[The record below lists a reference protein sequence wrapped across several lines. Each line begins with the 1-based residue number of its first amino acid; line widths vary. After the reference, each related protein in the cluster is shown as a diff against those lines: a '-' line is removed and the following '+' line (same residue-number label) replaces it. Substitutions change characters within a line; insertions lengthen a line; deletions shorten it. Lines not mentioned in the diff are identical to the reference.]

1 MPMEESA
8 LFRPVETKR
17 ASEVIF
23 EQVLELIRRGELKP
37 GDRLPSEKN
46 MMEMFQRS
54 RPTVREALRMLER
67 AGYIRTSGGS
77 AGAVVL
83 PPDGRGVESTVADA
97 LNVGQVSLR
106 ELGEYR
112 MVSEVAAA
120 GWAAERRTREDI
132 DVMEA
137 LLREMEDQLHS
148 LERYTEMDSQFHGLV
163 ARAAKNKVSE
173 TFNRAFSKLNRDF
186 VLKSQPDASPE
197 ENYQRNC
204 RVHEMHRNIFEA
216 IRDGDVERAR
226 EMMRVHT
233 EAFYED
239 LK

>member
-1 MPMEESA
+1 MPAEDSM

-23 EQVLELIRRGELKP
+23 EQVLDRIRRGELKP

-83 PPDGRGVESTVADA
+83 IPDGKSVETTMADA
-97 LNVGQVSLR
+97 LSVGQVSLR

-112 MVSEVAAA
+112 MVSEVRAA
-120 GWAAERRTREDI
+120 GWAAARRTEEDI
-132 DVMEA
+132 RQMEA
-137 LLREMEDQLHS
+137 LLEEMEKQLGS
-148 LERYTEMDSQFHGLV
+148 LERYSEMDSLFHGLV
-163 ARAAKNKVSE
+163 AQAAKNKVSE
-173 TFNRAFSKLNRDF
+173 IFNRAFSKLNRDF
-186 VLKSQPDASPE
+186 VLKRHTDTSPE
-197 ENYQRNC
+197 EDYQRNC

-216 IRDGDVERAR
+216 IRDGDVERAQ